1 MVCDLA
7 VGVLL
12 RQHNYSIIICA
23 VVVGLE
29 YGSYTVSES
38 THEVEV
44 CIEVKSGNLAQS
56 ESVVVTITTSPGTA
70 IGNSYI

>member
-1 MVCDLA
+1 M
-7 VGVLL
+7 
-12 RQHNYSIIICA
+12 
-23 VVVGLE
+23 
-29 YGSYTVSES
+29 SES

-44 CIEVKSGNLAQS
+44 CTEVKSGNLAQS